1 MGSYWGEWALD
12 PSVPMRRGEDTDPQ
26 RGHRMKMGETPRRD
40 LRLPPTREG
49 RFHPP
54 LPPLPGPSLVT
65 AALGSSLTWWAV
77 DGGWGLGA
85 GGCRFSK
92 PPEDRA
98 ERTPAGENPQ
108 QRPRAPTPGSSPVG
122 VQLGSPPVLQD
133 QVPLSTHRLCSG
145 PYWLHLSP
153 LSRIPDWSD
162 EVVLLPKTFDSS
174 LHTPSAPNLP
184 LLYTGRLRT
193 PTMSQRF
200 AQAQPGRENKGPRDN
215 PRPCC
220 PHPLQPPRGCTASIP
235 TEVCL

>member
-85 GGCRFSK
+85 ADSRSPLKTEQSGLLLARIRSSAPGLPRLDPARSASSWVHLLSSK
-92 PPEDRA
+92 TRCLFPPTA
-98 ERTPAGENPQ
+98 C
-108 QRPRAPTPGSSPVG
+108 APGPTGSTF
-122 VQLGSPPVLQD
+122 
-133 QVPLSTHRLCSG
+133 PLSPGFQIGRMRLYCF
-145 PYWLHLSP
+145 PKHLTAP
-153 LSRIPDWSD
+153 CT
-162 EVVLLPKTFDSS
+162 LP
-174 LHTPSAPNLP
+174 
-184 LLYTGRLRT
+184 
-193 PTMSQRF
+193 
-200 AQAQPGRENKGPRDN
+200 
-215 PRPCC
+215 
-220 PHPLQPPRGCTASIP
+220 PLQTFLYFTQEDSEPRQ
-235 TEVCL
+235 